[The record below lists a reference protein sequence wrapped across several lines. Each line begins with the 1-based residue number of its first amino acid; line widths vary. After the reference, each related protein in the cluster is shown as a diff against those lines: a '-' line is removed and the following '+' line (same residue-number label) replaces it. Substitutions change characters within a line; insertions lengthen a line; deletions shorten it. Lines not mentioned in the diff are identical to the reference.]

1 MMNEILFHRVGISEK
16 YFEKNS
22 KMLLGSIDIT
32 S

>member
-1 MMNEILFHRVGISEK
+1 MKFFFTVSVFWKNISK
-16 YFEKNS
+16 KNS